1 MMAEDKGL
9 YGMTAMFDSAE
20 GLVEATRQATAAG
33 YRCLDTYTPFPIQ
46 ELAEIIG
53 FRRDNIGYLV
63 LLGTILG
70 GLAGY
75 LIQYWTAV
83 VDYPINVGGKPLH
96 SWPSFML
103 VTFELAVLGGA
114 LGGFFGMLALNGLP
128 RPHHP
133 IFNSP
138 HFELETRNR
147 FFLCIEARDPT
158 FDREKTRAF
167 LEDLGPLEVAE
178 VEV

>member
-1 MMAEDKGL
+1 MTDDKDL

-20 GLVEATRQATAAG
+20 GLVEATRQAVAAG
-33 YRCLDTYTPFPIQ
+33 YRRLDTYTPFPIE

-63 LLGTILG
+63 LLGAILG

-147 FFLCIEARDPT
+147 FFLCIEARDPG
-158 FDREKTRAF
+158 FDREKTRTF
-167 LEDLGPLEVAE
+167 LEGLGPLEVAE
-178 VEV
+178 VEE

>member
-1 MMAEDKGL
+1 MAEEKGL

-20 GLVEATRQATAAG
+20 ALLEAARRTHAAG
-33 YRCLDTYTPFPIQ
+33 YRCLDAYTPFPI
-46 ELAEIIG
+46 EGLAETIG
-53 FRRDNIGYLV
+53 FRRDNVGYLV
-63 LLGTILG
+63 LIGAVLG

-83 VDYPINVGGKPLH
+83 IDYPINVGGKPLH

-147 FFLCIEARDPT
+147 FFLCIEARDPG

-167 LEDLGPLEVAE
+167 LKRLGPLEVAE
-178 VEV
+178 VEE